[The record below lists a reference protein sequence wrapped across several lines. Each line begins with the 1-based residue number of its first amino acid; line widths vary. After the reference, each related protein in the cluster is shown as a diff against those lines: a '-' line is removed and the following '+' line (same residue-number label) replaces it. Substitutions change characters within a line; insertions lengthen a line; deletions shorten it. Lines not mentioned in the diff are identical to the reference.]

1 MKRDKVTY
9 PIIEPI
15 HPILFWRE
23 CRFCGKE
30 FKREHGYK
38 IIDMKA
44 CRASG
49 EYPFYDSYCCS
60 ECGKSE
66 EDVKEKVNEEKVD
79 FIFNRPKRNE

>member
-15 HPILFWRE
+15 YPIVFWRE

-44 CRASG
+44 C
-49 EYPFYDSYCCS
+49 
-60 ECGKSE
+60 
-66 EDVKEKVNEEKVD
+66 
-79 FIFNRPKRNE
+79 

>member
-1 MKRDKVTY
+1 MKRDKATY
-9 PIIEPI
+9 PIIESI
-15 HPILFWRE
+15 YPILFWRE

-38 IIDMKA
+38 IIDIKA

-49 EYPFYDSYCCS
+49 EYPLYNSYCCS

-66 EDVKEKVNEEKVD
+66 EDVKEKVNKEKLD